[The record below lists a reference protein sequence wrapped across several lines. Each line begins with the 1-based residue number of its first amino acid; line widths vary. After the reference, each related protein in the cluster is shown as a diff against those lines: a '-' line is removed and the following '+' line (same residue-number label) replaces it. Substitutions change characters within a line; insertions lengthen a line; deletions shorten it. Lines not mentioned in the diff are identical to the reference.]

1 MGRAVHPHII
11 TTDSALGG
19 SVIEKS
25 LRYNRADTPYLQAT
39 LGDGNED
46 KWTWSAWVKK
56 TINGQH
62 QNLFSSGSD
71 AVYTHINFDNSDR
84 IRFQNWHS
92 AQKGT
97 KITTR
102 KIRDLASWMHIVI
115 IWDSGNATADD
126 RMRIY
131 VNGTRE
137 TAFDDSTN
145 PDQNQDSVI
154 NGNSLGGSTYGN
166 GKHFIGKFADTSDN
180 SGTYQTEINFVDGQ
194 AYDPSYFGYT
204 DFQTGIWRPKR
215 YEGTYGTNG
224 YYLEFKDNSSTSA
237 LGKDTSGNGNDFTAN
252 NFSVSANL
260 TNDSMPDTPS
270 KNFCTLNALNATSSF
285 NFGSFEGGLVF
296 DQSSNDQAITGTLG
310 VTSGKWYWEVYKN
323 ASQNPEIGIE
333 TLTQRYSAQSTGS
346 SNTKVAFITNNGEM
360 RKGADSNSHSITGG
374 SAQTGAGWIRIACDM
389 DNKKI
394 WFSDTSGNYFNSGNP
409 ATGTNE
415 AFDFSSVEVA
425 NGWTPYIYMGT
436 GSGHNCYINFGQ
448 FDLNSFSSNI
458 PTGFKTLNSKNLI
471 PDVPSIIR
479 PQKHFETLTYT
490 GNNASGR
497 KITGLEFKPDF
508 VWFKK
513 RSSGTQN
520 HTLYDSL
527 RGAGKRLMLPS
538 TSAEGTVSDELTSFN
553 DGGFTIDTDNF
564 QNENGKD
571 YVAWCW
577 KAGGAAAVSNTS
589 GSITSSVSANQEG
602 GFSIVKWTG
611 TNGTG
616 TVGHGLGKA
625 PKWIIIRRRDSDSS
639 WVVYHDKVGN
649 TKRLTLDSVGSESS
663 GSANWFNNTS
673 PTSTTFSVGADG
685 GSNGSTDGYVAWC
698 WSEIPGFSK
707 FGSYK
712 GNNNSGGTYIHLGFR
727 PAWVM
732 IKNREAGS
740 TEWYILD
747 SSRDPNN
754 PTDNYLSASSTA
766 QEQTYVFYDF
776 LSEGFKLRNTGGAQN
791 PDNQEVIYMA
801 FAEQPGTT
809 PFETFPNAR

>member
-1 MGRAVHPHII
+1 MVIHARNLVPS
-11 TTDSALGG
+11 TTDRALGG

-25 LRYNRADTPYLQAT
+25 LKFFSGASTELTRTPSGAGNRRTWT
-39 LGDGNED
+39 LSF
-46 KWTWSAWVKK
+46 WTKICSDDL
-56 TINGQH
+56 GSH
-62 QNLFSSGSD
+62 GFLFSTGADSQNK
-71 AVYTHINFDNSDR
+71 VQINLESNNRLTFEAKS
-84 IRFQNWHS
+84 
-92 AQKGT
+92 
-97 KITTR
+97 
-102 KIRDLASWMHIVI
+102 
-115 IWDSGNATADD
+115 
-126 RMRIY
+126 
-131 VNGTRE
+131 
-137 TAFDDSTN
+137 
-145 PDQNQDSVI
+145 
-154 NGNSLGGSTYGN
+154 GGSTQAYIRPSSNLRDISAWYHFVIRVDTTDGTSSNRVKIYIN
-166 GKHFIGKFADTSDN
+166 GTQQTDLANSDYPSQNTEFEWNKAQEHNIGKRTYSSSYFNGYLTEIHFI
-180 SGTYQTEINFVDGQ
+180 DGY
-194 AYDPSYFGYT
+194 AYDSTYFGYT

-333 TLTQRYSAQSTGS
+333 TLTQRYSAQSTAS
-346 SNTKVAFITNNGEM
+346 SNTEVAFITNNGEM

>member
-1 MGRAVHPHII
+1 MVIHARNLVPS
-11 TTDSALGG
+11 TTDRALGG

-25 LRYNRADTPYLQAT
+25 LKFFSGASTELTRTPSGAGNRRTWT
-39 LGDGNED
+39 LSF
-46 KWTWSAWVKK
+46 WTKICSDDL
-56 TINGQH
+56 GSH
-62 QNLFSSGSD
+62 GFLFSTGADSQNK
-71 AVYTHINFDNSDR
+71 VQINLESNNRLTFEAKS
-84 IRFQNWHS
+84 
-92 AQKGT
+92 
-97 KITTR
+97 
-102 KIRDLASWMHIVI
+102 
-115 IWDSGNATADD
+115 
-126 RMRIY
+126 
-131 VNGTRE
+131 
-137 TAFDDSTN
+137 
-145 PDQNQDSVI
+145 
-154 NGNSLGGSTYGN
+154 GGSTLAYIRPSSNLRDISAWYHFVIRVDTTDGTSSNRVKIYIN
-166 GKHFIGKFADTSDN
+166 GTQQTDLANSDYPSQNTEFEWNKAQEHNIGKRTYSSSYFNGYLTEIHFI
-180 SGTYQTEINFVDGQ
+180 DGY
-194 AYDPSYFGYT
+194 AYDSTYFGYT

-333 TLTQRYSAQSTGS
+333 TLTQRYSAQSTAS
-346 SNTKVAFITNNGEM
+346 SNTEVAFITNNGEM

>member
-1 MGRAVHPHII
+1 MVIHARNLVPS
-11 TTDSALGG
+11 TTDRALGG

-25 LRYNRADTPYLQAT
+25 LKFFSGASTELTRTPSGAGNRRTWT
-39 LGDGNED
+39 LSF
-46 KWTWSAWVKK
+46 WTKICSDDL
-56 TINGQH
+56 GSH
-62 QNLFSSGSD
+62 GFLFSTGADSQNK
-71 AVYTHINFDNSDR
+71 VQINLESNNRLTFEAKS
-84 IRFQNWHS
+84 
-92 AQKGT
+92 
-97 KITTR
+97 
-102 KIRDLASWMHIVI
+102 
-115 IWDSGNATADD
+115 
-126 RMRIY
+126 
-131 VNGTRE
+131 
-137 TAFDDSTN
+137 
-145 PDQNQDSVI
+145 
-154 NGNSLGGSTYGN
+154 GGSTLAYIRPSSNLRDISAWYHFVIRVDTTDGTSSNRVKIYIN
-166 GKHFIGKFADTSDN
+166 GTQQTDLANSDYPSQNTEFEWNKAQEHNIGKRTYSSSYFNGYLTEIHFI
-180 SGTYQTEINFVDGQ
+180 DGY
-194 AYDPSYFGYT
+194 AYDSTYFGYT

-333 TLTQRYSAQSTGS
+333 TLTQRYSAQSTAS
-346 SNTKVAFITNNGEM
+346 SNTEVAFITNNGEM

-673 PTSTTFSVGADG
+673 PTSTTFSVGSDG